1 MQLASET
8 RDHEQK
14 ISSSIY
20 VALIDSLFQN
30 PAPLFAGAVL
40 VAIAAV
46 KFSISDRIIVP
57 LAVEIDPA
65 LPVRS
70 TCIGTARANPL

>member
-8 RDHEQK
+8 RDPEQK

-46 KFSISDRIIVP
+46 MT
-57 LAVEIDPA
+57 A
-65 LPVRS
+65 LKTQENLLWPCAAFRF
-70 TCIGTARANPL
+70 